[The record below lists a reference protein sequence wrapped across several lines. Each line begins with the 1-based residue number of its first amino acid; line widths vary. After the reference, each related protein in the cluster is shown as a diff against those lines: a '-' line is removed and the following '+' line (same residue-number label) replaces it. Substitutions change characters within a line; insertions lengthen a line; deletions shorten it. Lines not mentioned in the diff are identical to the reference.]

1 MYCNMYMWE
10 CIVSRPGTRYH
21 ALSIVLCTANK
32 SVSSFV
38 RSFDGRRF
46 LYLPESKEALSPG
59 PQGPTPTAEPKD
71 SQIVYHT
78 NINHKYEATDS
89 GSLEAVATWHAAN
102 PGGLGTG

>member
-1 MYCNMYMWE
+1 MAIIIWE
-10 CIVSRPGTRYH
+10 IKLIKCYIKTDES
-21 ALSIVLCTANK
+21 SVL
-32 SVSSFV
+32 FV

-89 GSLEAVATWHAAN
+89 GSLEAVATWHVAN
-102 PGGLGTG
+102 PGGLGRHAPPCRGQFLWY